1 MKNDSASKIKAVS
14 LDELLGVNHAAP
26 EAGDNRVVELPLS
39 QLHPF
44 KNHPFEVR
52 DDEKMAELADS
63 IRSSGILVPGIVRP
77 DKRGGYEMVAGHS
90 RCRAAQLAGLSTMP
104 AIVKDLSDAEATII
118 MVDSNIQRE
127 DLSYKEKAF
136 AYKMK
141 YEALKEMGLH
151 ESDGDKRLDQA
162 LAEQLGES
170 RNKIQRYIRLTCLTP
185 ELLALV
191 DAGKLGFIAATDISY
206 LTTAE
211 QELLLQFINGGA
223 IPTGAQALKLK
234 EYSKD
239 GKLNEA
245 VMELLLKQEKTADRL
260 VIRAKQLRD
269 YFPEDYEV
277 SQMADV
283 IFTLLEQW
291 KKEQL

>member
-1 MKNDSASKIKAVS
+1 MNNSAAKIKAVS
-14 LDELLGVNHAAP
+14 LDELLGVSTAVP
-26 EAGDNRVVELPLS
+26 GKAGNEVVELPLS
-39 QLHPF
+39 QLYPF
-44 KNHPFEVR
+44 RNHPFEVR

-63 IRSSGILVPGIVRP
+63 IRNSGVLVPGIVRP
-77 DKRGGYEMVAGHS
+77 GEQGGYEIVAGHS
-90 RCRAAQLAGLSTMP
+90 RCRAAGLAGLSTMP
-104 AIVKDLSDAEATII
+104 AIIKDLTDAEATVI

-141 YEALKEMGLH
+141 YEALKELGLSD
-151 ESDGDKRLDQA
+151 SDGDKRLDQA

-170 RNKIQRYIRLTCLTP
+170 RNKIQRYIRLTYLVP

-191 DAGKLGFIAATDISY
+191 DARKLGFIAATDISY
-206 LTTAE
+206 LTAAE
-211 QELLLQFINGGA
+211 QELLLQFINDGVV
-223 IPTGAQALKLK
+223 PTGAQALKLK

-239 GKLNEA
+239 GKLNET
-245 VMELLLKQEKTADRL
+245 VMELILKQEKTANQL
-260 VIRAKQLRD
+260 VIKTKQLRD

-283 IFTLLEQW
+283 IFMLLKQW
-291 KKEQL
+291 KKERH